1 MKSINKKIFT
11 LVLALF
17 AISLNL
23 LAQVPATYS
32 VGGKVV
38 DVTTKQPMAYA
49 TVILKSDKNAVVK
62 QMVTKTD
69 GSFTF
74 MGIPRSKYSLVLVN
88 VGYQN
93 KTIAVDVA
101 DASKAN
107 TDLGVISMEVLVN
120 NLKEIAIKA
129 DRPIVKQEID
139 RLSYDLQADPES
151 KVSNVLEMMRK
162 VPFISVDANE
172 NILLKGNSSYKIFIN
187 GKPSG
192 MMERDAKNILRSMPA
207 STIQRIEVITTP
219 PAKYDADGLGGII
232 NIITN
237 KITGSGYNGTVNL
250 NGRYPAGPGL
260 GTTFNFKQGKL
271 GVSTFGGASFNNTPQ
286 TETLNARNTTEN
298 TPINLVQRGTTKTE
312 GKSAYFGTEISYEI
326 DSLSLLTAQFN
337 ISGNRSNG
345 DVFQNSVLSGGP
357 GVLQGYNLA
366 NTSTGSGK
374 SIDASLNYQLGFK
387 RDKAKLLTF
396 SYRYMNYNGS
406 NNTLQLLTNRTN
418 YLAPDQ
424 QQDNK
429 TNTLEQTLQVDYVR
443 GFKKWLVEAGVK
455 GILRNNG
462 SDFQYGAVNGSST
475 ASSNNYDGTQNIL
488 AAYNTWQYTGK
499 KWGIKAG
506 MRVEQTFTD
515 ANFVS
520 TATNIHQ
527 NYLNVVPSVSMNW
540 TLNKTSSLNLGFTQR
555 LKRPGVNRLNPF
567 VDRSNPN
574 FLTMGNPELRRTEI
588 NSAQLSYRTSKKA
601 SIIVSVTY
609 DFVNDMD
616 LPVATLDPV
625 TQITTTTYKNMG
637 NIKAYGS
644 SANVNYPITK
654 QWSFSTNA
662 NVQYF
667 TMQGEVAGI
676 VQSNRVW
683 VISSSSTLAYTFSSG
698 WRISGGVDVTGRNPT
713 GLQGYSNGFA
723 TTGLS
728 VNKPLIKN
736 KLTFSAAVRNP
747 LTKYRYNITQTNGND
762 FTQLTTGQLYFR
774 SFTASLN
781 YNFGKLKDAIK
792 KNKRSINN
800 DDVSK

>member
-1 MKSINKKIFT
+1 MKSLLKKIFT
-11 LVLALF
+11 LALV
-17 AISLNL
+17 AISFNL

-32 VGGKVV
+32 LGGKVA
-38 DVTTKQPMAYA
+38 DAATKQPMAYT
-49 TVILKSDKNAVVK
+49 TVILKTDKDAVVK

-69 GSFTF
+69 GSFAFT
-74 MGIPRSKYSLVLVN
+74 GIQRLKYNVVLVN

-93 KTIAVDVA
+93 KTITVDVA
-101 DASKAN
+101 DASKPDK
-107 TDLGVISMEVLVN
+107 DLGVIGMEVLVG
-120 NLKEIAIKA
+120 NLKEVAIKA
-129 DRPIVKQEID
+129 DKPIIKQEID

-162 VPFISVDANE
+162 VPFISIDANE

-192 MMERDAKNILRSMPA
+192 MVDRDPKSILRSMPA
-207 STIQRIEVITTP
+207 STILRIEVITTP
-219 PAKYDADGLGGII
+219 PAKYDAEGLGGII

-260 GTTFNFKQGKL
+260 GTTFNFKEGKL

-286 TETLNARNTTEN
+286 TESLNTRATTGSAP
-298 TPINLVQRGTTKTE
+298 TNLVQRGTTKAE

-337 ISGNRSNG
+337 ISGSRSNG
-345 DVFQNSVLSGGP
+345 DILQNSVLSGG
-357 GVLQGYNLA
+357 VLQGYDLA

-387 RDKAKLLTF
+387 RDKAKLLTL
-396 SYRYMNYNGS
+396 SYRYMNYNS
-406 NNTLQLLTNRTN
+406 DNTNTQLLTNRIN
-418 YLAPDQ
+418 YIMPDLLQ
-424 QQDNK
+424 ENNTK
-429 TNTLEQTLQVDYVR
+429 TIEQTLQVDYVR

-455 GILRNNG
+455 GILRNNA
-462 SDFQYGAVNGSST
+462 SDFKYTAINGPGS
-475 ASSNNYDGTQNIL
+475 ASLNNYDGDQNIL

-506 MRVEQTFTD
+506 MRIEQTFTD

-520 TATNIHQ
+520 TATNVHQ
-527 NYLNVVPSVSMNW
+527 NYLNVVPSLSMNW
-540 TLNKTSSLNLGFTQR
+540 TLNKTSSLNLGYTQR
-555 LKRPGVNRLNPF
+555 LRRPNVNKLNPF

-574 FLTMGNPELRRTEI
+574 FLITGNPELRRTII

-601 SIIVSVTY
+601 ILTLSVTY
-609 DFVNDMD
+609 DFVNSME
-616 LPVATLDPV
+616 LPIATLDPV
-625 TQITTTTYKNMG
+625 TQVTTTTYKNMG
-637 NIKAYGS
+637 NIRAYGS

-654 QWSFSTNA
+654 QWNFSTNA

-667 TMQGEVAGI
+667 TMQGEVAGVMQRNQI
-676 VQSNRVW
+676 W
-683 VISSSSTLAYTFSSG
+683 VISSSSTLAYTFNSG
-698 WRISGGVDVTGRNPT
+698 WRVSGGVDVTGRNPT
-713 GLQGYSNGFA
+713 GLQGYSNGFV

-747 LTKYRYNITQTNGND
+747 FTKYRYNITQTNGND
-762 FTQLTTGQLYFR
+762 FTQLSTGQLYFR
-774 SFTASLN
+774 SFTTSVN

-792 KNKRSINN
+792 KNKRGINN